1 MVEEATGAFTKMIV
15 THMKRII
22 TVLLAFF
29 ICCSNSSVAQRAR
42 KAVFVIADG
51 IPADVMERLKTP
63 AIAAISEQG
72 GYTRAYVGGEKDG
85 YSQTPT
91 ISAVGYNSLLTGT
104 WVHKHN
110 VWDNDIAAP
119 NYNYWNL
126 FRLFKTEYPQKKTA
140 VFSTWLDNRTKL
152 VGSDSAKAGNLQPDF
167 YVDGLELDTVR
178 YPHDTAGYFYYHIDE
193 AVADS
198 AAASIRKEAPDLTW
212 VYLEYTDEMGHR
224 HGNSPQLDD
233 AVQKMDG
240 QIQRIWDAIQYR
252 QKTYDEE
259 WVIYITTDHG
269 RDESG
274 YHHGGQSLRER
285 TTWIVTNASDLN
297 KRFKNSP
304 AIVDIMPSIA
314 NFLNIHIPRA
324 QLMEIDG
331 IPLTGKLSATDAM
344 ARLDA
349 GKILLQWNVLNKKG
363 KAKIWLATTNHFN
376 TGGKDDYKLVT
387 QVPVAN
393 GKATIDVPQ
402 QPAAIYKIVIELPYN
417 FLNRW
422 VLVNKSK

>member
-1 MVEEATGAFTKMIV
+1 
-15 THMKRII
+15 MK
-22 TVLLAFF
+22 TVHVISFLLILFCTNSLLA
-29 ICCSNSSVAQRAR
+29 QKER

-51 IPADVMERLKTP
+51 IPADVIERLKTP
-63 AIAAISEQG
+63 ALAAISKEG
-72 GYTRAYVGGEKDG
+72 GYTRAYVGGEKEG

-110 VWDNDIAAP
+110 IWDNDIAAP
-119 NYNYWNL
+119 NYNYWNM
-126 FRLFKTEYPQKKTA
+126 FRFFKTEYPQKKTA

-167 YVDGLELDTVR
+167 HVDGMELDTVR
-178 YPHDTAGYFYYHIDE
+178 YPHDTAGYFYYNVDE

-198 AAASIRKEAPDLTW
+198 AAASIRNQAPDLSW

-233 AVQKMDG
+233 AVLKMDG

-252 QKTYDEE
+252 QKTFGEE

-274 YHHGGQSLRER
+274 YHHGGQSERER
-285 TTWIVTNASDLN
+285 TTWIVTNAKDLN
-297 KRFKNSP
+297 ERFKKSP

-314 NFLNIHIPRA
+314 RFLNIHIPRA

-331 IPLTGKLSATDAM
+331 VPLTGKLSATDAT
-344 ARLDA
+344 ARMEQN
-349 GKILLQWNVLNKKG
+349 KIFVQWNVLDKKG
-363 KAKIWLATTNHFN
+363 TAKIWLATTNHFK
-376 TGGKDDYKLVT
+376 TGGQDDYKLVT
-387 QVPVAN
+387 KVPVSK
-393 GKATIDVPQ
+393 GKATINVTDLS
-402 QPAAIYKIVIELPYN
+402 AAFYKIVIELPYN

-422 VLVNKSK
+422 VVANKAN